1 MTLDSLEHNISQLHE
16 AEERV
21 RELRGKLSQER
32 KALLGSLHS
41 TLGYPSRE
49 DLVQALRALEGPQR
63 RGRKPRAASV
73 SGSPAP
79 GKRARVTAE
88 MRDGIVKA
96 LKEGHPGQAV
106 AKRFGVSLPT
116 VYNVKKA
123 AGLVTSRK
131 TGRKAKSG
139 KSAA

>member
-1 MTLDSLEHNISQLHE
+1 MTLDSLGLNISELQE

-32 KALLGSLHS
+32 RALLGNLHS

-49 DLVQALRALEGPQR
+49 ELVQALRELEEPRR
-63 RGRKPRAASV
+63 RGRKPSSASPT
-73 SGSPAP
+73 SAPAT
-79 GKRARVTAE
+79 GKRARVTTE

-96 LKEGHPGQAV
+96 LKEGNPGQAV

-131 TGRKAKSG
+131 ASRKAKSG
-139 KSAA
+139 KAAS